1 MYTNSSFA
9 YNIDSSKQP
18 RESRYLLNDY
28 ITSQKKIIS
37 INGAEYEVT
46 LYQGD
51 HSNEYLLSEMKEGKV
66 EGRCQL
72 FNRGILILA
81 WMMKNGK
88 RIGGVTEYK
97 NGKALQRENWDS
109 IVGNDGDRRMIENS
123 KEGLIMTIRCKRKGE
138 NDEENDDDMV
148 IYRGGFDEEMNRDG
162 YGIEYDIEN
171 DGKEK
176 IEGYW
181 SKDKLIRMIREFDV
195 DNNQMI
201 EYAEDNDEKGNAGIL
216 NRIPIYIG
224 GYSIENG
231 KFVRHRLGYLIDE
244 ASGTA
249 IRESEWEYGLE
260 KKGGIDLY
268 EGWYVKG
275 MNESIRSVLKNE
287 NPREL
292 KNDNPY
298 IMKSDHG
305 YLVKSEDLTE
315 LKNERDSKMKNEDQ
329 NERKHDDPIDIMKD
343 NPREMKSESLVNVPM
358 KRMEIHNSSELN
370 EMDMEV
376 TELVICSNSCN
387 DMNELNLNRFKW
399 LESME
404 IGDDCFGSVQT
415 LKMDGLNRLK
425 SLKIGSNSFTE
436 KKNWYG
442 NCKSK
447 SFHILN
453 CKSLESIEIGE
464 YSFSDFAGD
473 FELKNCPQLQ
483 SIQIGTIGSWSY
495 NFRFSSFLIRGIELI
510 LKMNNT

>member
-1 MYTNSSFA
+1 
-9 YNIDSSKQP
+9 
-18 RESRYLLNDY
+18 
-28 ITSQKKIIS
+28 
-37 INGAEYEVT
+37 
-46 LYQGD
+46 
-51 HSNEYLLSEMKEGKV
+51 MKNGKV

-72 FNRGILILA
+72 FNRGILSLA

-88 RIGGVTEYK
+88 RIGGITEYK
-97 NGKALQRENWDS
+97 NGKALQKENWDS
-109 IVGNDGDRRMIENS
+109 IVGNDGDCRVIENS

-138 NDEENDDDMV
+138 NDEENDDDDDMV

-162 YGIEYDIEN
+162 YGIEYDVEN

-201 EYAEDNDEKGNAGIL
+201 EYAENNDENGNVEIL

-231 KFVRHRLGYLIDE
+231 KYVRNGLGYLLDE
-244 ASGTA
+244 SSGTA
-249 IRESEWEYGLE
+249 IRESEWEHGLE

-275 MNESIRSVLKNE
+275 MNESIRSILKNE

-298 IMKSDHG
+298 IMKNDHG

-315 LKNERDSKMKNEDQ
+315 LKNEDRS
-329 NERKHDDPIDIMKD
+329 ERKHDDPIDIMKE
-343 NPREMKSESLVNVPM
+343 NPRKMKSESLVNVPM
-358 KRMEIHNSSELN
+358 KRMEIQNSSELN
-370 EMDMEV
+370 EMDLEV

-387 DMNELNLNRFKW
+387 DMNELNLNRFEW

-425 SLKIGSNSFTE
+425 SLKIGSNSFTQT
-436 KKNWYG
+436 KNGYR
-442 NCKSK
+442 NDQLK

-453 CKSLESIEIGE
+453 CESLEKMEIGR
-464 YSFSDFAGD
+464 YSFSDFGGD

-510 LKMNNT
+510 LKMNDA